1 MIRVSSTN
9 IGRRVRRFSD
19 TTSHKGEQA
28 ILGYQGRKG
37 TKVQKGIKGKGY
49 IRGERGE
56 RD

>member
-19 TTSHKGEQA
+19 TISHKGEEA
-28 ILGYQGRKG
+28 ILGYQGRNG
-37 TKVQKGIKGKGY
+37 IKVQKGIKGKRY

>member
-9 IGRRVRRFSD
+9 SGRRSRRFSD
-19 TTSHKGEQA
+19 TTSHKGEEA